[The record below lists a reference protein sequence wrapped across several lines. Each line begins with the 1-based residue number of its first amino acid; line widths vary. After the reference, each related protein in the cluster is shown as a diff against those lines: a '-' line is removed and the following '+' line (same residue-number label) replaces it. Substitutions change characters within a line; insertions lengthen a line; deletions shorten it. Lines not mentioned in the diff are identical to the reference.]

1 MDTRSFYLNFEITSI
16 IHEPDLCKEMEES
29 FAKDK
34 QNSRLVTL
42 EQWRNRPVFQ
52 RGLDSL
58 CRLLAA
64 LL

>member
-1 MDTRSFYLNFEITSI
+1 
-16 IHEPDLCKEMEES
+16 MEDS

-34 QNSRLVTL
+34 QNGRLVTL
-42 EQWRNRPVFQ
+42 EQWQNRPVFQ
-52 RGLDSL
+52 RGLDSV